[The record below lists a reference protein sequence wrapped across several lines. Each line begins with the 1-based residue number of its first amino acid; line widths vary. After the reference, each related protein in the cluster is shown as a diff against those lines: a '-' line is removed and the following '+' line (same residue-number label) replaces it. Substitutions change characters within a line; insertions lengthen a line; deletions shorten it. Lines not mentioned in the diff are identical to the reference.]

1 MRICVY
7 CSSSVTVDSAH
18 VAAACEIGMLI
29 GERGHTLVYGGAQ
42 VGLMG
47 QVAQKAMDHGAQ
59 AIGVMPRM
67 IAERGLALN
76 ALDELIITETMAERK
91 AGMIERADAFLA
103 LPGGFG
109 TLEELS
115 EVLTLKQLGYLRH
128 AVVLLNTAHIYDQLL
143 AFFETLIQE
152 RFARAEQRQS
162 FQVSET
168 PIQAI
173 EYIETYKPGQS
184 VDKWL

>member
-7 CSSSVTVDSAH
+7 CSSSAAVDSAY
-18 VAAACEIGMLI
+18 VAAACDMGTLI
-29 GERGHTLVYGGAQ
+29 GARGHTLIYGGAQ
-42 VGLMG
+42 IGLMG
-47 QVAQKAMDHGAQ
+47 QVAQKAMAHGGQ

-67 IAERGLALN
+67 MTERGLALT

-91 AGMIERADAFLA
+91 AMMIERADAFLA

-115 EVLTLKQLGYLRH
+115 EVLTLKQLGYLGH
-128 AVVLLNTAHIYDQLL
+128 AVVLLNTAHIYDRLL
-143 AFFETLIQE
+143 AFFETLILE
-152 RFARAEQRQS
+152 RFAKAEQRQS
-162 FQVSET
+162 FHVSET
-168 PIQAI
+168 PLQAI
-173 EYIETYKPGQS
+173 EYIEAYRPEQI